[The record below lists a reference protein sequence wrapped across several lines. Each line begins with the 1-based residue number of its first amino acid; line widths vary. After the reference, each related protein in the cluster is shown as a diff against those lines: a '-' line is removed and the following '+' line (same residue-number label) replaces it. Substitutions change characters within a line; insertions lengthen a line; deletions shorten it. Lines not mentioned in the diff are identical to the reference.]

1 MKEVGVS
8 VCGGQRQC
16 LDLGLSGSPV
26 QILPHSSDPAQDNH
40 AVYLAEH
47 FGPEVSS
54 FIYRGNEIFPLPQG
68 RVIQWG

>member
-1 MKEVGVS
+1 MGKQHERGGVS

-26 QILPHSSDPAQDNH
+26 QILPHGSDPAQDNH

-47 FGPEVSS
+47 FGPEVRS
-54 FIYRGNEIFPLPQG
+54 FTEGTKFSHFP
-68 RVIQWG
+68 RVG

>member
-1 MKEVGVS
+1 MGKRRERGGVS

-26 QILPHSSDPAQDNH
+26 LPHSSDPAQDNH
-40 AVYLAEH
+40 TVYLAEH

-54 FIYRGNEIFPLPQG
+54 FTEGMKFSHFP
-68 RVIQWG
+68 RVR